1 MLRRRQLFPAF
12 ASLRLLSLQFLYRGL
27 YFVPVQRLAGV
38 QHRLV
43 HNGAVEHIPLAGAL
57 VPFAVPCA
65 FIVQHIAA
73 PLDQPLAADRAHQLV
88 VVGIL
93 QGTQLGIAHLPDL
106 PHPVVLRPV
115 DDGGVMILY
124 IIAGIDGLVVLHLP
138 VRQRIQRHALLHHHV
153 SYVLLVV
160 EHPVNRRLA
169 PGQSRRR
176 FVALPVERI
185 GDLLVRV
192 PMFVQC
198 EHFSHYRG
206 FFFHDA
212 VLSVLVQAI
221 AEQHKPSGNSGLVL
235 LAEAPRDVLR
245 DGHAFLLGEGRQ
257 HRHEHLGVCAAG
269 IDVFLFEVEINA
281 LFPEHP
287 NILQAIHGVARKAG
301 DGLDEDVVDFS
312 RQRVLDHL
320 PERRTL
326 HGDRTRHPPIRVNL
340 NQLPARMVPDFMLEV
355 CTLGLYAG
363 LLCLTVRADA
373 AVRRHALERIGGL
386 QRFVLRLSRRSPN
399 SHRASKEL
407 AHVAAFIVPFHLRPP
422 SCYCSV
428 APAALYLW

>member
-12 ASLRLLSLQFLYRGL
+12 ASLRLFSLQLLYHDL
-27 YFVPVQRLAGV
+27 YFVSVQRLAGV

-43 HNGAVEHIPLAGAL
+43 HNDAVEHIPLAGAL

-93 QGTQLGIAHLPDL
+93 QRTQLGIAHCANL
-106 PHPVVLRPV
+106 PHTVVLRPV

-124 IIAGIDGLVVLHLP
+124 IIAWIDGLVVLHLP
-138 VRQRIQRHALLHHHV
+138 VGQRIQRHALLHHHV
-153 SYVLLVV
+153 PHVLLVV
-160 EHPVNRRLA
+160 EHPVDRRLS
-169 PGQSRRR
+169 PSQTRRR

-192 PMFVQC
+192 PVFVQC
-198 EHFSHYRG
+198 EHFSHHCC
-206 FFFHDA
+206 FFLHDA
-212 VLSVLVQAI
+212 VLPVLVQAI
-221 AEQHKPSGNSGLVL
+221 AEQHKPPGNSGLVF

-245 DGHAFLLGEGRQ
+245 DGHALLLGEGRQ

-269 IDVFLFEVEINA
+269 IDVFLLEVKINA

-287 NILQAIHGVARKAG
+287 NVLQAVHGVARKAG
-301 DGLDEDVVDFS
+301 DGLDEDVVDFP

-326 HGDRTRHPPIRVNL
+326 HGDRTRHPLIRVNL

-355 CTLGLYAG
+355 RPLGLYAG
-363 LLCLTVRADA
+363 LL
-373 AVRRHALERIGGL
+373 
-386 QRFVLRLSRRSPN
+386 
-399 SHRASKEL
+399 
-407 AHVAAFIVPFHLRPP
+407 
-422 SCYCSV
+422 
-428 APAALYLW
+428 